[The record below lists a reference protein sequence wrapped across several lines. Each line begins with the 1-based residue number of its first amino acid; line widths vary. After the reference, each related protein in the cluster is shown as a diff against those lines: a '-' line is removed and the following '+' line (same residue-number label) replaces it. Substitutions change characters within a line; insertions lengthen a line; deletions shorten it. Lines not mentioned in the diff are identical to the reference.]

1 MSLVARMKMY
11 TLQTVHCAFHG
22 TLLNGTCLNNKTAVQ
37 AKTGDQ
43 FDATANTK
51 EGKMKQ
57 N

>member
-1 MSLVARMKMY
+1 MSLVAHMKMY

-22 TLLNGTCLNNKTAVQ
+22 TLLKGTCLNNKTAVQ

-43 FDATANTK
+43 FDATPNTK
-51 EGKMKQ
+51 EDKMKQ

>member
-1 MSLVARMKMY
+1 MSSVARMKMY

-22 TLLNGTCLNNKTAVQ
+22 TLLKGTCLNNETAVQ

>member
-1 MSLVARMKMY
+1 MSLVAHMKMY

-22 TLLNGTCLNNKTAVQ
+22 TLLKGTCLNKTAVQ

-51 EGKMKQ
+51 EDKMKQ

>member
-1 MSLVARMKMY
+1 MKMY

-22 TLLNGTCLNNKTAVQ
+22 TLLKGTCLNKTAVQ

-51 EGKMKQ
+51 EDKMKQ